1 MKINPE
7 NVKWAARLMAIIL
20 VVALADALVVVF
32 MRRLFPWTVIIPA
45 STPLLVAAFVIFPMI
60 KAGEGDRS

>member
-1 MKINPE
+1 MKINRE

-20 VVALADALVVVF
+20 AVAVADALIVVF
-32 MRRLFPWTVIIPA
+32 MRRPFPWTVIIPA

-60 KAGEGDRS
+60 KAGERDHS